1 MLLAYDLHIPNIPIT
16 MSTKKAIRGKR
27 YSAEEKTKIIAFVNE
42 HNAKNKRGGQ
52 LTAAKKFGIS
62 QLTIATWLKKSGGKS
77 TGKAA
82 AKGAKKTTA
91 KSTSKAVTTKGSME
105 KKLNSLLSLGKEME
119 KLERDLKA
127 KRAQFD
133 SIKASL

>member
-1 MLLAYDLHIPNIPIT
+1 
-16 MSTKKAIRGKR
+16 MSTKKVIRGKR
-27 YSAEEKTKIIAFVNE
+27 YSAEEKSKIVAFVNE

-62 QLTIATWLKKSGGKS
+62 QITIASWLKKSSSKATAKTAVKAAGKAPKA
-77 TGKAA
+77 TKKAA
-82 AKGAKKTTA
+82 AKSKGKA
-91 KSTSKAVTTKGSME
+91 KAVSTGGSIQ
-105 KKLNSLLSLGKEME
+105 KKLSSLLSLGNEIE

-133 SIKASL
+133 TIKASL

>member
-1 MLLAYDLHIPNIPIT
+1 
-16 MSTKKAIRGKR
+16 MSTKKVIRGKR
-27 YSAEEKTKIIAFVNE
+27 YSAEEKSKIIAFVNE

-91 KSTSKAVTTKGSME
+91 KSSSKAVSTKGSME
-105 KKLNSLLSLGKEME
+105 KKLNSLLSLGKEIE

>member
-1 MLLAYDLHIPNIPIT
+1 
-16 MSTKKAIRGKR
+16 MSTKKVIRGKR
-27 YSAEEKTKIIAFVNE
+27 YSAEEKSKIVAFVTE

-62 QLTIATWLKKSGGKS
+62 QITIASWLKKSGGKT

-82 AKGAKKTTA
+82 KAVKATKKTTA
-91 KSTSKAVTTKGSME
+91 KSASKASSNTGNMQ
-105 KKLNSLLSLGKEME
+105 KKLTALLSLGKEIE

-127 KRAQFD
+127 KRAQFQT
-133 SIKASL
+133 IKASL

>member
-1 MLLAYDLHIPNIPIT
+1 

-27 YSAEEKTKIIAFVNE
+27 YSAEEKSKIIAFVNE

-91 KSTSKAVTTKGSME
+91 KSASKAVSTKGSME
-105 KKLNSLLSLGKEME
+105 KKLNSLLSLGKEIE

>member
-1 MLLAYDLHIPNIPIT
+1 

-62 QLTIATWLKKSGGKS
+62 QLTIATWLKKSG
-77 TGKAA
+77 GKAA

>member
-1 MLLAYDLHIPNIPIT
+1 

-27 YSAEEKTKIIAFVNE
+27 YSAEEKSKIIAFVNE
-42 HNAKNKRGGQ
+42 YNAKNKRGGQ

-82 AKGAKKTTA
+82 AKGAKKTAA
-91 KSTSKAVTTKGSME
+91 KSASKAVTTKGSMQ
-105 KKLNSLLSLGKEME
+105 KKLNSLLSLGKEIE

-127 KRAQFD
+127 KRNQFD

>member
-1 MLLAYDLHIPNIPIT
+1 
-16 MSTKKAIRGKR
+16 MSTKKAIRSKR
-27 YSAEEKTKIIAFVNE
+27 YSAEEKSKIIAFVNE

-82 AKGAKKTTA
+82 AAKGTKKTAA
-91 KSTSKAVTTKGSME
+91 KSASKTVTAKGSMQ
-105 KKLNSLLSLGKEME
+105 KKLNSLLSLGKEIE

-127 KRAQFD
+127 KRNQFD

>member
-1 MLLAYDLHIPNIPIT
+1 

-27 YSAEEKTKIIAFVNE
+27 YSADEKNKIIAFVNE

-82 AKGAKKTTA
+82 AKGAGKTAA
-91 KSTSKAVTTKGSME
+91 KSSSKAVTAKGSME
-105 KKLNSLLSLGKEME
+105 KKLNSLLSLGKEIE